1 MGCKF
6 VIDAPKEWPAPPPQQ
21 GATIKVEAVYKVD
34 QQQFGGGE
42 FVDPVVNVDYG
53 DGRKHE
59 IHGLTGS
66 ANAMGPILFA
76 LHVLGDECEFKMC
89 DIQSGAQME
98 PAYLEMNPFHT
109 IPTFKAKDG
118 TAMGESNT
126 ILRYIATSFAPE
138 YYPRSKRHII
148 DWAMDLRSMKVYSH
162 HEMNDWAHL
171 VYPIFGWLP
180 ARPAEEM
187 EGRVKAFTETMQT
200 YEDLFLKEKFIGG
213 ESLSIADFALAPLI
227 KFIAHPHFGTLTGFK
242 ISERLQTFMA
252 DFEKAV
258 PTSVM
263 LNSAGGWSAQEM
275 LDAKMKEYE
284 AAKNV
289 E

>member
-1 MGCKF
+1 
-6 VIDAPKEWPAPPPQQ
+6 
-21 GATIKVEAVYKVD
+21 
-34 QQQFGGGE
+34 
-42 FVDPVVNVDYG
+42 
-53 DGRKHE
+53 
-59 IHGLTGS
+59 
-66 ANAMGPILFA
+66 
-76 LHVLGDECEFKMC
+76 
-89 DIQSGAQME
+89 
-98 PAYLEMNPFHT
+98 
-109 IPTFKAKDG
+109 
-118 TAMGESNT
+118 
-126 ILRYIATSFAPE
+126 
-138 YYPRSKRHII
+138 
-148 DWAMDLRSMKVYSH
+148 
-162 HEMNDWAHL
+162 MNDWAHL
-171 VYPIFGWLP
+171 VYPIFDWLP